1 MKQLICV
8 LTVFVIMISCSNES
22 EPTGPNQDQSEQPV
36 TPLPIPDPYPTY
48 QIAIIQLLRL
58 YLCAVSVVVLTS
70 KPAVADFIFTPIS
83 GSSSHQFSSPYSGK
97 FQAINGDS
105 FDVSEYYASL
115 STELHLNGL
124 VMWDIND
131 RVTATVPWNFDAGY
145 KSDLF
150 KTDPVLQL
158 GLSVNVSSPN
168 QSIRFGI
175 TNLITIG
182 GSVTEKPCVDIL
194 FRDFHCG
201 TGLPWVDRPSPTKS
215 DVKVYSIIYQL
226 VF

>member
-1 MKQLICV
+1 MLRIH
-8 LTVFVIMISCSNES
+8 LCS
-22 EPTGPNQDQSEQPV
+22 
-36 TPLPIPDPYPTY
+36 
-48 QIAIIQLLRL
+48 LL
-58 YLCAVSVVVLTS
+58 VVVLTTQQT
-70 KPAVADFIFTPIS
+70 AADIIFTPIS
-83 GSSSHQFSSPYSGK
+83 GASRHQFSSPYSGK

-105 FDVSEYYASL
+105 FDVSDYYASL
-115 STELHLNGL
+115 GMELQLNGL

-131 RVTATVPWNFDAGY
+131 SVTVTVPWNFDVGY

-158 GLSVNVSSPN
+158 GLSFNVSSQN

-175 TNLITIG
+175 ANLITIG
-182 GSVTEKPCVDIL
+182 GNVTESPCVDIL
-194 FRDFHCG
+194 FREFHCG

-215 DVKVYSIIYQL
+215 DVQVYNIIYQL